1 MEYCPPTQQ
10 YNTELPIKNKENF
23 EIWHIRMDDCS
34 NMSYVEHNNNW
45 LKEYR
50 EK

>member
-23 EIWHIRMDDCS
+23 EIWHIRIADGSKVS
-34 NMSYVEHNNNW
+34 NMEQNDDQ
-45 LKEYR
+45 L
-50 EK
+50 